1 MGGLDYGDYVGIAI
15 VIHSLPFTSKRHG
28 AKDNPRF
35 LDPAESTSYLPGL
48 HREPKKVGAKFFICG
63 FRVASCYPIFGA
75 VSKGAIFPITQVSR
89 P

>member
-1 MGGLDYGDYVGIAI
+1 MGGLDYGDYVEIAI
-15 VIHSLPFTSKRHG
+15 VIHSPSFTCKRHG

-63 FRVASCYPIFGA
+63 FR
-75 VSKGAIFPITQVSR
+75 GAILLSDLRCCLKRGHLPNHSGF
-89 P
+89 